1 MGPDWPLELTK
12 DPAVKRN
19 GGLDAHPGV
28 GLEGSELSWAGPGL
42 VDTGSLTS
50 CWCWANTGCGS
61 RGSRLLWHS
70 NPILAYRCLI
80 PTADWGWGKC
90 GNV

>member
-28 GLEGSELSWAGPGL
+28 GLEGSELSWTGQGLWTQEAYLAAAVGPTQDVAHGGAGSFG
-42 VDTGSLTS
+42 
-50 CWCWANTGCGS
+50 
-61 RGSRLLWHS
+61 
-70 NPILAYRCLI
+70 I
-80 PTADWGWGKC
+80 PTPFVPTG
-90 GNV
+90 V